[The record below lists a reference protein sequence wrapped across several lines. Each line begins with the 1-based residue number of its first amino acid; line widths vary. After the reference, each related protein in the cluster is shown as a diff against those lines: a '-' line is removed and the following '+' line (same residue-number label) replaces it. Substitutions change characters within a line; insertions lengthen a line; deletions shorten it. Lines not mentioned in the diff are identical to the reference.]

1 MSKYSQEFKL
11 RVIQHFLSS
20 HDGHKR
26 TAKLFNIHHSQVQR
40 WVALFERGGGLWPY
54 PFDVYIL
61 IFREGQEIPPH
72 VDKVDRGEHYR
83 LNIVLKASESGGEFI
98 CRSPIF
104 ENRRI
109 KYFRSDI
116 SEHAVSRVLKGSRYV
131 LSIGWVK
138 DT

>member
-1 MSKYSQEFKL
+1 MCREIALLNRHEF
-11 RVIQHFLSS
+11 FS
-20 HDGHKR
+20 
-26 TAKLFNIHHSQVQR
+26 KLFR
-40 WVALFERGGGLWPY
+40 WQKGRQNTGYDKMLVGGGLWPY

-61 IFREGQEIPPH
+61 RFREGQEIPPH
-72 VDKVDRGEHYR
+72 VDKVDRSEHYR
-83 LNIVLKASESGGEFI
+83 LNIILKASESGGEFI

-116 SEHAVSRVLKGSRYV
+116 AEHAVSRVLKGSRYV

-138 DT
+138 NT